1 MCSGLVSIAGFHQR
15 HTKAKERKKIVDP
28 RKEDSEAFK
37 GWKEKKDEEM
47 RKTRKAALAAG
58 EDKLGGA
65 SKVAPKDNA
74 SDNAKATEEEHRAW
88 IKSKN
93 LALKKKSRD
102 RKKKEAD
109 MWDAMKRERE
119 ELIERKRK
127 ELKPHVER
135 RKLLFKM
142 EHEKYKSMTSG
153 AGLPSKLAARLKE
166 LKRNPLNGSVVMMK
180 DNQDDEEEELNV
192 YGEDFEQPSV
202 EKSSTGAG
210 YEDDFDDNDANSEY
224 GDDFSAPPQASPQK
238 AADTTPQLFKTVTK
252 EATPSRIR
260 ARTFALGLNGQDNAQ
275 TNKSIEA
282 SEALGPSGGSTNMAK
297 INKSSKI
304 TLLALKEKL
313 NHSAQILSLT
323 AGAQYRH
330 RKTIQRANETFGTVR
345 SLRHKLSLDE
355 KALEESERK
364 RLEQWIKDHPPK
376 HGVENRPVWDND
388 FTNPESSDLNARDT
402 KKAVEEA
409 RSKSFRGT
417 VGPGY
422 GVDLNAVPEGF
433 GMGTNVD
440 GFTLNGVEKALDE
453 PDLLELGSFFSPPVA
468 VQAVVGAVAVLL
480 GIEPD
485 WQGVYKGLLRNSYYF
500 LTCLR
505 FFDKDAV
512 SLHTALV
519 LEQYMDS
526 VLFEED
532 KCMRGSRALG
542 KLRAWVVAVWDYIT
556 GEELRRMQEGPPT
569 MVSAGGSPK
578 QETEGPRTPTM
589 TTMGPPQPRA
599 PPSTPMTP
607 DVRKKDV
614 IKVDPTVA
622 PGNFD
627 ETDYSESSEEDNDG
641 DYADDF
647 TEDNTRSTAIDA
659 AKLMGELEELKR
671 QLADAK
677 LANQHAEERVKTA
690 EDTAARALE
699 KEEAEVKAAR
709 EEMQEKEIHD
719 IEVVKEEMQRSAS
732 EALARAKEDARL
744 EIDRANAAATSANK
758 AVAELK
764 AAAKEKSRMA
774 MELSAMLAKEKLM
787 RKLATKKKAE
797 PVLKGI
803 LDFAADEEEETKMP
817 TPVLEGILDAKVE
830 EERKMIEERLK
841 VLEEDQKRREEEG
854 KEKDMVIELQNGIL
868 KAMKWLNA
876 RDEVIREGLN
886 FGALSIHP
894 GVEQLGVE
902 QLEKLIGWFKK
913 ADLVNG
919 SGPKAQEGVEGYEK
933 AKKAAANLPK
943 DNLAELADFDTR
955 MQESNVQM
963 DAAVKAF
970 QSDLLDEVGRIW
982 GRAKTL
988 GVAEHYVPD
997 QEGETL
1003 EQVRLSG
1010 GLEGVKGTVEGV
1022 KVATLSLLDGFIH
1035 LGDVM
1040 MKDAGGNGIGEYT
1053 EALRCGL
1060 IARCLDVKCA
1070 DAMVK
1075 AGVGY
1080 EDVGETAKASE
1091 LYILGIKAEGSKVV
1105 AEATYHLGVLK
1116 VEAGEDE
1123 EGEKLLDSAAAL
1135 AAREGNAHL
1144 LTECHREKG
1153 RHLGS
1158 KGRWKEAAKS
1168 YGIASELNKELP
1180 EYLSAWGFALKEA

>member
-1 MCSGLVSIAGFHQR
+1 MRTSSATSTI
-15 HTKAKERKKIVDP
+15 IIP
-28 RKEDSEAFK
+28 R
-37 GWKEKKDEEM
+37 
-47 RKTRKAALAAG
+47 
-58 EDKLGGA
+58 
-65 SKVAPKDNA
+65 
-74 SDNAKATEEEHRAW
+74 
-88 IKSKN
+88 
-93 LALKKKSRD
+93 
-102 RKKKEAD
+102 
-109 MWDAMKRERE
+109 
-119 ELIERKRK
+119 
-127 ELKPHVER
+127 
-135 RKLLFKM
+135 
-142 EHEKYKSMTSG
+142 
-153 AGLPSKLAARLKE
+153 PSQCTLTQH
-166 LKRNPLNGSVVMMK
+166 
-180 DNQDDEEEELNV
+180 NQS
-192 YGEDFEQPSV
+192 PS
-202 EKSSTGAG
+202 
-210 YEDDFDDNDANSEY
+210 
-224 GDDFSAPPQASPQK
+224 Q
-238 AADTTPQLFKTVTK
+238 
-252 EATPSRIR
+252 
-260 ARTFALGLNGQDNAQ
+260 
-275 TNKSIEA
+275 
-282 SEALGPSGGSTNMAK
+282 
-297 INKSSKI
+297 
-304 TLLALKEKL
+304 KL

-453 PDLLELGSFFSPPVA
+453 VRTATDEREKGGQPVPVSSEHTHNHHRTNVEYRTPELPRSNTEPFRARRSLSLSLSLSLQIQQPDLLELGSFFSPPVV

-589 TTMGPPQPRA
+589 TTMEPPQPRA

-803 LDFAADEEEETKMP
+803 LDFAAYEEEETKTP

-841 VLEEDQKRREEEG
+841 VLVEDQKRREEEG

-919 SGPKAQEGVEGYEK
+919 SGPKAQAGVEGYEK

-1180 EYLSAWGFALKEA
+1180 EYLSAWGFALKEAKLYNKAAKKFRMAKNLYTNQGNEAFAEQVKIEIEECAKLKKEKEGKEGEEGKGAEDRR